1 VELRAERNEFVE
13 AISWVTRTLGSRP
26 TLPAL
31 AGVLLEAEGDQLTC
45 RATDLEL
52 SGEISTRV
60 QVSEPGTA
68 LLPGKL
74 LSQLAARLPEAAV
87 EIAGTPERITI
98 RCGAATFEV
107 RGMPVEDFPRLHE
120 PGHDAP
126 RGVMKSGSFVRVVN
140 QVGRA
145 ASTDEA
151 RPVLTGVKL
160 EADGDTFT
168 AAATDSYR
176 LAVRRVVWDDGA
188 SVAALVPARA
198 LNEAA
203 RSAAD
208 TGGEVQLVFEEGQ
221 VSFLFGDRRLTTT
234 LVEGAFPDYS
244 QLLPD
249 EHETEVTVDRLALID
264 ELERVAVVALGQ
276 ANTPIFLA
284 FSGDGVIELT
294 AGSQEVGEA
303 SESLP
308 ASVDGDDLTI
318 AFNPLFLLSGL
329 EGLDTEE
336 VRIELRDGL
345 KPALIR
351 PHAEDADDVL
361 YLLMPVR
368 TN

>member
-1 VELRAERNEFVE
+1 MELRAERNEFVE
-13 AISWVTRTLGSRP
+13 AIAWATRTLGSRP

-31 AGVLLEAEGDQLTC
+31 AGILLEAEDGQLTC

-52 SGEISTRV
+52 SGEITTRV
-60 QVSEPGTA
+60 QVSEPGSA

-74 LSQLAARLPEAAV
+74 LAQLAARLPEAAV
-87 EIAGTPERITI
+87 EIAGSAERVTI
-98 RCGAATFEV
+98 RCGRATFEV

-120 PGHDAP
+120 PDTAAP

-160 EADGDTFT
+160 EADGETFT

-176 LAVRRVVWDDGA
+176 LAVRRVAWAEGA
-188 SVAALVPARA
+188 DVDALVPARA
-198 LNEAA
+198 LSEAA
-203 RSAAD
+203 KSASDA
-208 TGGEVQLVFEEGQ
+208 GGDVELVFEQGQ

-249 EHETEVTVDRLALID
+249 DHETEVIVERAALI
-264 ELERVAVVALGQ
+264 EVLQRVAVVALGQ

-284 FSGDGVIELT
+284 FSADGVVELT

-318 AFNPLFLLSGL
+318 AFNPMFLLSGL
-329 EGLDTEE
+329 EALDTEE

-345 KPALIR
+345 KPALLR

-368 TN
+368 TS